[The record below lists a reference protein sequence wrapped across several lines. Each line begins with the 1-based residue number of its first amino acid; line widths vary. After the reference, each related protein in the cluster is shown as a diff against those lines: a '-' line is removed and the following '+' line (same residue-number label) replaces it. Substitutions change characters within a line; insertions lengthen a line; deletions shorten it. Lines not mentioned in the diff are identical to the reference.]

1 MNRKESKNRE
11 EHLLLSCAVVVFLV
25 SLAIRLAKLIVD
37 PLIMRDAAQ
46 YLDLAEIW
54 FESGRYSDTFLFGNV
69 VPPLH
74 LFSIREMMQLGF
86 SSDVCGRSLAL
97 FFGSAIP
104 VLGFLAAYR
113 IRHKIGM
120 AFLMAWILAANPSLV
135 SYSIQPMR
143 ENYYMFSMGV
153 ILILAIDAWKRQSQ
167 MKWMLCGVMCAV
179 ALFCRYEAL
188 EMIVILPVVMLMAKW
203 KQHLPYHR
211 LVKNLVSFFLAIG
224 VSTILLLSMTGFDAS
239 FLNKITRYGGDI
251 EFDGRPEVRIPPN

>member
-1 MNRKESKNRE
+1 MNQKESKTGE
-11 EHLLLSCAVVVFLV
+11 EHLIISCAVMIFLV

-69 VPPLH
+69 IPPLH
-74 LFSIREMMQLGF
+74 LFSIKEMMQFGF
-86 SSDVCGRSLAL
+86 SSDLCGRSFAL

-113 IRHKIGM
+113 IRHRIGM
-120 AFLMAWILAANPSLV
+120 ALLLAGILAVNPSLV

-153 ILILAIDAWKRQSQ
+153 ILILAIDAWKSQSHMQ
-167 MKWMLCGVMCAV
+167 WALCGVMCAV
-179 ALFCRYEAL
+179 AVFCRYEAL
-188 EMIVILPVVMLMAKW
+188 EMIVILPIVMLMAKW
-203 KQHLPYHR
+203 KQHLSYHH
-211 LVKNLVSFFLAIG
+211 LANNLVFFFLAIG
-224 VSTILLLSMTGFDAS
+224 SSTILLLSMTGFDAS
-239 FLNKITRYGGDI
+239 FLTKIVRYGGDI
-251 EFDGRPEVRIPPN
+251 EFSNRPQQVLPTN